1 MQEIG
6 SARDNVLSCI
16 AQGFVRKIGVG
27 VMGVSS
33 NRRIFL
39 SIFIVTILF
48 AILKLFYHSK
58 HGTKSARLVAPFQP
72 E

>member
-1 MQEIG
+1 MVFREVP
-6 SARDNVLSCI
+6 NVLLT
-16 AQGFVRKIGVG
+16 ARLLLLW
-27 VMGVSS
+27 SS

-39 SIFIVTILF
+39 SLFIVTILF

-72 E
+72 EQVAPFTPE